1 MANRL
6 PEKLTAL
13 RKHFGYSQGD
23 IAAKLQIPV
32 AEYMNWENG
41 SSICRI
47 EQLRYLSSLYRVP
60 IEDLANNTRTVTLP
74 RLDEGDDSIDI
85 AFGAKGSAIPSM
97 KETMPLQT
105 EIDVADNL
113 ISPGTPIEPPVYER
127 PKPKET
133 LADTREFEET
143 VVTEIYDEPK
153 ENRRPKKKPAP
164 AKPAK
169 EVYVEP
175 EPKPDR
181 SRLYLYGG
189 IAAALLVFVL
199 VIGSLIGGRKGN
211 TSVNLANVNR
221 LALGGTFS
229 MYLPSE
235 GKLVTAGQNIPNLD
249 SKNLVQVSA
258 GTSWAMGL
266 RSDGTVTCS
275 GAGNACKVD
284 SWKNI
289 VMIAAGENHSVGL
302 KSDGTVECNGSSGA
316 CSVSDWEN
324 VAAVYA
330 GNEITIGVTD
340 KGKALVSGNFSS
352 ADKIRSLSGIR
363 SVDIGSNQIVV
374 TGSDGSVGCYPIG
387 SSSTSNT
394 AAWTSMSTAV
404 TGGSFAAGLSNG
416 RVTVATTDDEMVK
429 TVSEWTGIQYI
440 AAKNNTLI
448 AVNAKGTVIGAGDN
462 SMKVYGENDDTTKPE
477 ETSEA
482 EEKLKQ
488 PANVKFN
495 VTSAN
500 LQISWDAVA
509 SADYY
514 TVVVNTSPE
523 TSLKTEKPSASIST
537 DKLRSGTSYVV
548 TITACAKDNTKMKNS
563 EPLVQ
568 AYQYEANLTRL
579 PKPANIKC
587 QQEGTDM
594 HISWNAVAGAD
605 HYEVTVQ
612 EMTRNVNDTSVVLDM
627 DGWASSDFTVYVTAY
642 PSQNDT
648 RYTFSETASATGTYK
663 VNKKKLSDARIVSA
677 VPMEGNVWSLT
688 WNTVEHAANYTISV
702 NGSSQT
708 VTENTVKLSGL
719 ADGEYEIQI
728 TANPTDLSK
737 YEASTSKDRWT
748 YTAVKTPAPTV
759 EEEPTEAPTA
769 EPTSEPE
776 PEPENPENAG

>member
-1 MANRL
+1 MTNRL

-47 EQLRYLSSLYRVP
+47 DQLRYLSSLYRVP
-60 IEDLANNTRTVTLP
+60 IEDLASNVRTVTLP

-97 KETMPLQT
+97 KETMPLQA
-105 EIDVADNL
+105 EIDPADNL
-113 ISPGTPIEPPVYER
+113 ISPGTPIEEPVYER
-127 PKPKET
+127 PVHHQDITDT
-133 LADTREFEET
+133 LEFEET
-143 VVTEIYDEPK
+143 TVNEIYDEPK
-153 ENRRPKKKPAP
+153 EYKPPKKKPAP
-164 AKPAK
+164 ARETRPD
-169 EVYVEP
+169 P

-181 SRLYLYGG
+181 SRLYLIGG
-189 IAAALLVFVL
+189 IAAAVLVFAL
-199 VIGSLIGGRKGN
+199 VIGTLLGGRKGK
-211 TSVNLANVNR
+211 TSVDISGVNR

-235 GKLVTAGQNIPNLD
+235 GRLVTAGQNIPGLD

-266 RSDGTVTCS
+266 RSDGTVACS

-284 SWKNI
+284 DWKDI
-289 VMIAAGENHSVGL
+289 VMIAAGESHSVGL
-302 KSDGTVECNGSSGA
+302 KSDGTVVCNGSSGA

-330 GNEITIGVTD
+330 GNEITIGITD
-340 KGKALVSGNFSS
+340 KGTALVSGNFSS
-352 ADKIRSLSGIR
+352 AEKIRALSGIR
-363 SVDIGSNQIVV
+363 SVDIGSNQIAV
-374 TGSDGSVGCYPIG
+374 TNSDGTVTCYAIG

-394 AAWTSMSTAV
+394 TAWAGMSSAV

-429 TVSEWTGIQYI
+429 TVSEWNNIQYI
-440 AAKNNTLI
+440 AARNNTLI

-462 SMKVYGENDDTTKPE
+462 TMKVYGENDDTSGPE
-477 ETSEA
+477 ESPEA
-482 EEKLKQ
+482 EEKLTQ
-488 PANVKFN
+488 PGNVRFN

-500 LQISWDAVA
+500 LQISWDPVA
-509 SADYY
+509 AADYY

-523 TSLKTEKPSASIST
+523 TSLKTEKPNASIST

-548 TITACAKDNTKMKNS
+548 TITACAKDSTKMKNS
-563 EPLVQ
+563 DPLVQ

-579 PKPANIKC
+579 PKPSGITCKQDN
-587 QQEGTDM
+587 TDM
-594 HISWNAVAGAD
+594 KISWNPVAGAD

-612 EMTRNVNDTSVVLDM
+612 EMTQNVTGTSIVLDM

-642 PSQNDT
+642 PSMNDT
-648 RYTFSETASATGTYK
+648 RYTYSETASATGTYK
-663 VNKKKLSDARIVSA
+663 VNKTKLSEPRIVSA
-677 VPMEGNVWSLT
+677 VPMQGNIWSLT
-688 WNTVEHAANYTISV
+688 WNEVDHAANYTVNI
-702 NGSSQT
+702 NGSTQV
-708 VTENTVKLSGL
+708 VTENTIQVSGL

-728 TANPTDLSK
+728 TANPSDLSK
-737 YEASTSKDRWT
+737 YEASVSKDRWT
-748 YTAVKTPAPTV
+748 YTAVKEPEPTV
-759 EEEPTEAPTA
+759 SPEPTEQPTA
-769 EPTSEPE
+769 EPE
-776 PEPENPENAG
+776 PEPQPEGDNTENAG